1 MNFKKLIGASLSV
14 SIGLIS
20 LGFLT
25 PTASAAETVPVE
37 RKLEQPTYKTITYGG
52 DSITVVPFART
63 KMTYKTS
70 TGIIVDTYNFTNYT
84 TKEKHFITPIKTIK
98 LNTTDTHLLLEIESV
113 L

>member
-37 RKLEQPTYKTITYGG
+37 RKLEQPTYKIITYGG
-52 DSITVVPFART
+52 DNITVVPFART
-63 KMTYKTS
+63 KVTYKTS
-70 TGIIVDTYNFTNYT
+70 TGTILNTYEFTNYT
-84 TKEKHFITPIKTIK
+84 TKEKRFMTPIQ
-98 LNTTDTHLLLEIESV
+98 TTRLSTNDLPVIQVLESV